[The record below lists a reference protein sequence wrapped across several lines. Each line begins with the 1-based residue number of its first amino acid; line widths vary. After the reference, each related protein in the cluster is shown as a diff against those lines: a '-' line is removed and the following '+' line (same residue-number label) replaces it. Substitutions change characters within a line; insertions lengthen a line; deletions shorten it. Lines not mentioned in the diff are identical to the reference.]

1 MKKLFVSILALATF
15 AACQSDFNDVNLETP
30 QGGSTNV
37 GGSHTLYAE
46 VGVGE
51 EDTKATYGEG
61 LKATWEVGDQIAL
74 LQEHANYGKP
84 FSVVNKLN
92 IKEGWGTSKALFNG
106 EISVDTNAPR
116 VYHIAYPASAVK
128 FTTNVSVVKSGDSS
142 YETKESTPG
151 VAYFRSKANFDYKYT
166 SNISVNVPT
175 TQSGKWEPYMYASTS
190 EAVNSEAIGAKVL
203 TTLTGAI
210 AIRAFE
216 PDGVTPKQ
224 LKQITI
230 TSSSAPIA
238 GAFTG
243 ESASVATLNVT
254 GDYTS
259 KTYSTEMDGDFIIEG
274 RNKAKAAAD
283 ELLESKAQ
291 STVPANTT
299 VTKAMSLS
307 FVGGEKSITI
317 SGLESIPADSDGFYT
332 YYINVAPATLAAGTL
347 TIEAVDTNN
356 TATKKTLKDEITVAA
371 SQFKGA
377 KVVWESATLNCDETT
392 IETWYDNYGKGSA
405 FELAGSTIY
414 VDNVSV
420 EGNILAEN
428 VKALGVELNG
438 VFHEASA
445 QSGVLENDL
454 AIEISGLASGY
465 YNVQPCAKV
474 VMNGKE
480 ETLYGPKVNKTVTA
494 IPIVSDYYVQS
505 SYSYNGNVQKDNK
518 IAGDLLKVKANI
530 SDSFIASQGLGTKYE
545 VYNGSTKL
553 GEKTLGEE
561 WTNNVG
567 YGALGQYGCYVKI
580 SLGNGYSF
588 TSQAYTT
595 HVVGIP
601 YSIQFYGSN
610 IDNIKGAG
618 WTLNGSTEMSNASTD
633 SDYLCLYR
641 AGGLGSSKVHTDGYA
656 VSPRFPVTQST
667 NVNISVSHKNYY
679 VGAGKKMDTYIG
691 VTSSSNSSSSSATTY
706 TLSQTTSPG
715 PSDRTTSSG
724 TFTLSTTNQYISI
737 DHNDPVFWGST
748 IKYLV
753 YSFAIEY
760 KL

>member
-1 MKKLFVSILALATF
+1 MKKLFVSILALTAF
-15 AACQSDFNDVNLETP
+15 AACQSDFQNDVNFDAP
-30 QGGSTNV
+30 QGGSANV

-61 LKATWEVGDQIAL
+61 LVATWEENDQIAL
-74 LQEHANYGKP
+74 LQEHANYGTT
-84 FSVVNKLN
+84 FSVVNTLN
-92 IKEGWGTSKALFNG
+92 IKDGAGTSKALFNG
-106 EISVDTNAPR
+106 EISVDANAPR

-128 FTTNVSVVKSGDSS
+128 FNTASELSLVGSVT
-142 YETKESTPG
+142 YENNSPIAGYQLKAHGTYNYIYNSTL
-151 VAYFRSKANFDYKYT
+151 
-166 SNISVNVPT
+166 SVTVPT
-175 TQSGKWEPYMYASTS
+175 TQYGKWEPYMYASTS
-190 EAVNSEAIGAKVL
+190 EAVNSDAIGAKVL

-210 AIRAFE
+210 AVRAFE
-216 PDGVTPKQ
+216 PDGATPKQ

-230 TSSSAPIA
+230 TSSNADIA
-238 GAFTG
+238 GVFSGTAQSVGSLG
-243 ESASVATLNVT
+243 EVVGDETAWHSSFEESSAK
-254 GDYTS
+254 S
-259 KTYSTEMDGDFIIEG
+259 KALAS
-274 RNKAKAAAD
+274 
-283 ELLESKAQ
+283 LESKVKAM
-291 STVPANTT
+291 VPAT
-299 VTKAMSLS
+299 VSQTKAMSLS

-420 EGNILAEN
+420 EGNVLAEN
-428 VKALGVELNG
+428 IKALGVELNG

-465 YNVQPCAKV
+465 YDVQPCAKV

-480 ETLYGPKVNKTVTA
+480 ETLYGPKVTKKVTA
-494 IPIVSDYYVQS
+494 IPTVSDYYVLS
-505 SYSYNGNVQKDNK
+505 SYSYNGNVQKRND

-530 SDSFIASQGLGTKYE
+530 SDSFIASEGLVSGAKYE

-553 GEKTLGEE
+553 GEQTLGEE
-561 WTNNVG
+561 WKENV
-567 YGALGQYGCYVKI
+567 ALGQYGCYVKI

-588 TSQAYTT
+588 TSQTYTT

-618 WTLNGSTEMSNASTD
+618 WTLNGSTEMN
-633 SDYLCLYR
+633 SDFLCLYR
-641 AGGLGSSKVHTDGYA
+641 TSSKSKKINGYA
-656 VSPRFPVTQST
+656 VSPKLPVTENTDVDFTIKHKSYWIGFSST
-667 NVNISVSHKNYY
+667 SVK
-679 VGAGKKMDTYIG
+679 GYIG
-691 VTSSSNSSSSSATTY
+691 
-706 TLSQTTSPG
+706 
-715 PSDRTTSSG
+715 TTSSKTQAASSYVTCTPESTGELG
-724 TFTLSTTNQYISI
+724 TGALRTQSGSISLTSSNCYISI
-737 DHNDPVFWGST
+737 SHDEPAST
-748 IKYLV
+748 GAEFRYLV
-753 YSFAIEY
+753 YSLEVNY
-760 KL
+760 K

>member
-1 MKKLFVSILALATF
+1 MKKLFVSILALTAF
-15 AACQSDFNDVNLETP
+15 AACQSDFQNDVNFDAP
-30 QGGSTNV
+30 QGGSANV

-61 LKATWEVGDQIAL
+61 LVATWEDDDQIAL
-74 LQEHANYGKP
+74 LQEHANYGTT
-84 FSVVNKLN
+84 FSEVNKLN
-92 IKEGWGTSKALFNG
+92 IKDGAGTSKALFNG
-106 EISVDTNAPR
+106 EIQVDSESPR

-128 FTTNVSVVKSGDSS
+128 FTTTSSMSVEGVS
-142 YETKESTPG
+142 YENHQTGMHKLSATG
-151 VAYFRSKANFDYKYT
+151 YGKYT
-166 SNISVNVPT
+166 YNSTLNITVPT

-210 AIRAFE
+210 AVRAFD
-216 PDGVTPKQ
+216 PDGTTPKQ

-230 TSSSAPIA
+230 TSSSAALA

-243 ESASVATLNVT
+243 TATSVGNTVTVT
-254 GDYTS
+254 GD
-259 KTYSTEMDGDFIIEG
+259 K
-274 RNKAKAAAD
+274 
-283 ELLESKAQ
+283 SKAWVLGWEDSAKDEALGYLTTALQ
-291 STVPANTT
+291 GYEATSTT
-299 VTKAMSLS
+299 VTKALSLS
-307 FVGGEKSITI
+307 FVGGEKSITVT
-317 SGLESIPADSDGFYT
+317 GLENIPMDSDGFYT

-356 TATKKTLKDEITVAA
+356 TATKKTLKDEITIAA

-420 EGNILAEN
+420 EGNVLAEN
-428 VKALGVELNG
+428 IKALGVELNG

-465 YNVQPCAKV
+465 YDVQPCAKV
-474 VMNGKE
+474 VVNGKE
-480 ETLYGPKVNKTVTA
+480 ETLYGPKVTKTVTA
-494 IPIVSDYYVQS
+494 IPTVSEYYVQS
-505 SYSYNGNVQKDNK
+505 SYSYNGGVQKDNN
-518 IAGDLLKVKANI
+518 IAGDLLKVNANI
-530 SDSFIASQGLGTKYE
+530 SDSFIASQGLVSGAKYE
-545 VYNGSTKL
+545 VYNGGTKL
-553 GEKTLGEE
+553 GEQVLGEE
-561 WTNNVG
+561 WTKNVG

-588 TSQAYTT
+588 TSQVYTT

-667 NVNISVSHKNYY
+667 SVNVSVSHKNYY
-679 VGAGKKMDTYIG
+679 VGSGKSMDTYIG

-706 TLSQTTSPG
+706 TLSKTTSPG

-737 DHNDPVFWGST
+737 NHNDPVFWGST

>member
-1 MKKLFVSILALATF
+1 MKKLFVSILALAAF
-15 AACQSDFNDVNLETP
+15 AACQSDFNDVNLEAP
-30 QGGSTNV
+30 QGGNANV

-46 VGVGE
+46 VGVVGE

-61 LKATWEVGDQIAL
+61 LVATWEENDQIAL
-74 LQEHANYGKP
+74 LQEHANYGTT
-84 FSVVNKLN
+84 FSAVNKLN
-92 IKEGWGTSKALFNG
+92 IKDGAGTSKALFNG
-106 EISVDTNAPR
+106 EIQVDSESPR

-128 FTTNVSVVKSGDSS
+128 FSTTVSQEVVEESMTFDGAVSGGTGS
-142 YETKESTPG
+142 YAATGYAKCTYESTLT
-151 VAYFRSKANFDYKYT
+151 VT
-166 SNISVNVPT
+166 VPT
-175 TQSGKWEPYMYASTS
+175 TQNGKWEPYMYASTS

-210 AIRAFE
+210 AVRAFE
-216 PDGVTPKQ
+216 PDGVTTKQ

-230 TSSSAPIA
+230 TSSSAALA

-243 ESASVATLNVT
+243 TATSAGNTTTITGAKSSWGSDLFEGENMRTEASNNLKSDLQGYEAT
-254 GDYTS
+254 S
-259 KTYSTEMDGDFIIEG
+259 
-274 RNKAKAAAD
+274 
-283 ELLESKAQ
+283 
-291 STVPANTT
+291 TT
-299 VTKAMSLS
+299 VTKALSLS

-356 TATKKTLKDEITVAA
+356 TATKKTLKDEITIAA

-414 VDNVSV
+414 IDNVSI

-465 YNVQPCAKV
+465 YEVQPCAKV

-480 ETLYGPKVNKTVTA
+480 ETIYGPKVRKTVTA
-494 IPIVSDYYVQS
+494 IPTVTEYYVQS
-505 SYSYNGNVQKDNK
+505 SYSYNGNVQKDNN

-530 SDSFIASQGLGTKYE
+530 SDSFIASEGLVSGAKYE
-545 VYNGSTKL
+545 VYNGGTKL

-561 WTNNVG
+561 WTTNVG
-567 YGALGQYGCYVKI
+567 YRALGQYDCYVKI

-618 WTLNGSTEMSNASTD
+618 WTLNGSTEMN
-633 SDYLCLYR
+633 SDFLCLYR
-641 AGGLGSSKVHTDGYA
+641 TSSKSKKINGYA
-656 VSPRFPVTQST
+656 VSPKLPVTENTDVNFTIKHKSYWVGFGST
-667 NVNISVSHKNYY
+667 AIK
-679 VGAGKKMDTYIG
+679 GYIG
-691 VTSSSNSSSSSATTY
+691 ATSSKTQAASSYVTCTPESTGELGTGALRTQSGSISLNSS
-706 TLSQTTSPG
+706 
-715 PSDRTTSSG
+715 
-724 TFTLSTTNQYISI
+724 NCYISI
-737 DHNDPVFWGST
+737 SHDEPTTNLAEYR
-748 IKYLV
+748 YLV
-753 YSFAIEY
+753 YSLEVNY
-760 KL
+760 K